1 MKPHGTSTFLSR
13 NNFISVTLTDS
24 PPCPLTPSWSASVTP
39 PPIYQDCSDR
49 THHIQTYPG
58 IEINTSIATVGYYG
72 GTSPGV
78 VLVSAQHAILVR

>member
-39 PPIYQDCSDR
+39 PPIYQ
-49 THHIQTYPG
+49 TALIGPITFKHIQ
-58 IEINTSIATVGYYG
+58 E
-72 GTSPGV
+72 
-78 VLVSAQHAILVR
+78 